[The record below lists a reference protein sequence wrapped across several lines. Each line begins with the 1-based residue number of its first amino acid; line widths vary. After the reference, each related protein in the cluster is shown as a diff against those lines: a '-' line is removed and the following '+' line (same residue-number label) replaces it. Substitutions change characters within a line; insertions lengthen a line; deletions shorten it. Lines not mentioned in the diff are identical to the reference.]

1 MRGLTLTG
9 RTKLQIECLMLAV
22 HIDGYG
28 TKLIKFCTKDSVVE
42 YTHRYPK
49 GTNLL
54 KSKLHQNRVYLP

>member
-1 MRGLTLTG
+1 MPISSFLFSKIKSNKLIMRGLTLTG

-42 YTHRYPK
+42 
-49 GTNLL
+49 
-54 KSKLHQNRVYLP
+54 